1 MNEKQVIAQKI
12 IADAH
17 ENAQKITLN
26 AEKKAE
32 SVIAQAKAIAKEQID
47 GAVALAKEEGARHI
61 ERRATIA
68 RLDGKKHIL
77 SAKQTLIKRVFARA
91 EKMLESLP
99 GEKYLALVNSQLE
112 SFAENGDTVI
122 LSEKACITES
132 DILSLQVCK
141 QRNLAVKKCGKF
153 GGGIII
159 EGSKKDVDLTF
170 KALAL
175 QSEEK
180 YAGEVARKLF
190 GENE

>member
-17 ENAQKITLN
+17 DDAQKIIQN
-26 AEKKAE
+26 AEKKANDII
-32 SVIAQAKAIAKEQID
+32 SQAKAIAKEQID
-47 GAVALAKEEGARHI
+47 GAVALAKEEGARYI

-68 RLDGKKHIL
+68 RLDGKKYIL
-77 SAKQTLIKRVFARA
+77 SAKQTLIKRVFTRA
-91 EKMLESLP
+91 EKMLESLS

-112 SFAENGDTVI
+112 SFAENGDIVI
-122 LSEKACITES
+122 LSEKASITEN
-132 DILSLQVCK
+132 DVLSLLVCK
-141 QRNLAVKKCGKF
+141 QKSLTVKKCGKF

-175 QSEEK
+175 QAEEK